1 MEEEVIKIEC
11 LKRCMKSQVEVTL
24 MEKLV
29 RVGAMICG
37 LIRHFSVFR
46 LSVSSICVSIT
57 I

>member
-1 MEEEVIKIEC
+1 MKIEY
-11 LKRCMKSQVEVTL
+11 LKRCMKRQVEVKL

-37 LIRHFSVFR
+37 LIGHFSVFR
-46 LSVSSICVSIT
+46 INVSSICVSIT